1 MIYSAKLAAPVKKA
15 YGERCYGTNIQKICE
30 QLSLDPEVSGMEA
43 CVLCPKDVAGIMRKK
58 VQLAI
63 EDKNPDVCII
73 YIYNNEKEADLV
85 DTPFKKQVKKTTPDV
100 VKDIVEDCMGNY
112 LLSAKKTVVS
122 RDAKVTKTINSKPED
137 VQVTAG
143 GLKGGLFKN
152 KAAAAKKDN
161 QEVGDELK
169 YDVALDLWYKID
181 ALGNQVY
188 INKKTG
194 KEMTKMQVEARK
206 TRIKQGSY
214 KLPKTLPEGVRPDP
228 ADAENVEIPDDL
240 VVGDIEDEEDD
251 ITVNL
256 GEPKEPEAPVVEEPV
271 KPNLEERVES
281 DFERNLKEVSNF
293 HDWGL
298 FKEAM
303 SKDAAIRQ
311 LLEENTTY
319 QGVVQMLS
327 VLDTEIK
334 TTYYDKGLTSQ
345 QKFEKVLEIGNKRS
359 TLMATHNDILAR
371 KVLDV
376 IDAVTIGARRTVN
389 DLLDEH
395 RKSMEQIT
403 VSKEGLFDETELH
416 RLVDMR
422 SKAMCELL
430 ALVKSTIQLYQAMD
444 LEVSDVILD
453 MDKRLPSDNEYINE
467 MVGSAAEVLT
477 PTNSM
482 ELARTMMRA
491 LQEKREAFVLMEEQV
506 RKVIDSIRELFDRD
520 EAIIQYQQHI
530 TQMLKAHRVE
540 DAVIIDSV
548 IKNILNVY
556 IGQRG
561 SGLTATALT
570 WSGCLARRRNTLLI
584 DLSNESKLG
593 DYGEDVLDLD
603 EFMRQRIDRPLCVVA
618 GTVPDVEAL
627 SELITE
633 LKTRLDYYAHIN
645 VILDSTQLEYAKV
658 LAKESLTVNYI
669 TNCTKDNMEEMGN
682 VYASVD
688 VNNVAQKVLMVNP
701 TIDVLKVAEYM
712 NIDVTSTK
720 CVSIPDVPKIKSCGV
735 LQDKPYEYVGVRTVF
750 EEAFK

>member
-251 ITVNL
+251 IPVNL
-256 GEPKEPEAPVVEEPV
+256 GEPKEPEAPVAEEPV

-422 SKAMCELL
+422 SKAICELL

-593 DYGEDVLDLD
+593 DYGEDVVDLD

-669 TNCTKDNMEEMGN
+669 SN
-682 VYASVD
+682 
-688 VNNVAQKVLMVNP
+688 
-701 TIDVLKVAEYM
+701 
-712 NIDVTSTK
+712 
-720 CVSIPDVPKIKSCGV
+720 
-735 LQDKPYEYVGVRTVF
+735 
-750 EEAFK
+750 

>member
-593 DYGEDVLDLD
+593 DYGEDVIDLD

-720 CVSIPDVPKIKSCGV
+720 CISIPDVPKIKSCGV

>member
-169 YDVALDLWYKID
+169 YDVALDLWYKVD

-214 KLPKTLPEGVRPDP
+214 KLPKTLPEGVRSDP

-251 ITVNL
+251 IPVNL

-281 DFERNLKEVSNF
+281 DFERNLREVSNF

-645 VILDSTQLEYAKV
+645 VILDGTQLEYAKV

>member
-251 ITVNL
+251 IPVNL

-359 TLMATHNDILAR
+359 ILMATHNDILAR

-430 ALVKSTIQLYQAMD
+430 TLVKSTIQLYQAMD

-593 DYGEDVLDLD
+593 DYGEDVVDLD

>member
-85 DTPFKKQVKKTTPDV
+85 DTPFKKQVKKITPDV

-152 KAAAAKKDN
+152 KATAAKKNN

-251 ITVNL
+251 IPVNL

-359 TLMATHNDILAR
+359 TLFATHNDILAR

-403 VSKEGLFDETELH
+403 VSKEGLFDETELR

-506 RKVIDSIRELFDRD
+506 RKVIDSIGELFDRD

-530 TQMLKAHRVE
+530 TRMLKAHRVE

-735 LQDKPYEYVGVRTVF
+735 MQDKPYEYVGVRTVF

>member
-63 EDKNPDVCII
+63 EDKNPDVCVI

-181 ALGNQVY
+181 AIGNQVY

-251 ITVNL
+251 IPVNL
-256 GEPKEPEAPVVEEPV
+256 REPKEPEAPVVEEPV

>member
-214 KLPKTLPEGVRPDP
+214 KLPKTPPEGVRPDP

-251 ITVNL
+251 IPVNL
-256 GEPKEPEAPVVEEPV
+256 GEPKQPEAPVVEEPV

-293 HDWGL
+293 HDWSL

-422 SKAMCELL
+422 SKAICELL

-584 DLSNESKLG
+584 DLSSESKLG
-593 DYGEDVLDLD
+593 DYGEDVIDLD

>member
-15 YGERCYGTNIQKICE
+15 YGERCYGTTIQKICE

-152 KAAAAKKDN
+152 KAAAAK
-161 QEVGDELK
+161 EVGDVLK

-251 ITVNL
+251 IPVNL
-256 GEPKEPEAPVVEEPV
+256 GEPKEPEAPVAEEPV

-359 TLMATHNDILAR
+359 ILMATHNDILAR

-593 DYGEDVLDLD
+593 DYGEDVVDLD

>member
-1 MIYSAKLAAPVKKA
+1 MIYTAKLAAPVKKA

-63 EDKNPDVCII
+63 EDKNPDVCVI

-214 KLPKTLPEGVRPDP
+214 KLPKTMPEGVRPDP

-251 ITVNL
+251 IPVNL

-371 KVLDV
+371 KVLSV

-422 SKAMCELL
+422 SKAICELL

-593 DYGEDVLDLD
+593 AYGEDVVDLD

-627 SELITE
+627 TELITE

>member
-251 ITVNL
+251 IPVNL

-593 DYGEDVLDLD
+593 DYGEDVIDLD

-701 TIDVLKVAEYM
+701 TIDVLKVTEYM
-712 NIDVTSTK
+712 NVDVTSTK

>member
-73 YIYNNEKEADLV
+73 YIYNKEEEADLV

-251 ITVNL
+251 IPVNL
-256 GEPKEPEAPVVEEPV
+256 QQPKEPEAPVVEEPV

-359 TLMATHNDILAR
+359 ILMATHNDILAR

>member
-1 MIYSAKLAAPVKKA
+1 VIYSAKLAAPVKKA

-85 DTPFKKQVKKTTPDV
+85 DTPFKKQVKKTTPNV

-240 VVGDIEDEEDD
+240 VVRDIEDEEDD
-251 ITVNL
+251 IPVNL

-491 LQEKREAFVLMEEQV
+491 LQEKREAFVLVEEQV

-520 EAIIQYQQHI
+520 EAIIRYQQHI

-593 DYGEDVLDLD
+593 DYGEDVVDLD

-712 NIDVTSTK
+712 NIDVTATK

>member
-1 MIYSAKLAAPVKKA
+1 MIYTAKLAAPVKKA

-63 EDKNPDVCII
+63 KDKNPDVCVI

-181 ALGNQVY
+181 ALGNQIY

-240 VVGDIEDEEDD
+240 VVGDIEDDD
-251 ITVNL
+251 IPVNL
-256 GEPKEPEAPVVEEPV
+256 GEPKEPESPVVEEPV

-371 KVLDV
+371 KVLSV

-593 DYGEDVLDLD
+593 DYGEDVVDLD

-627 SELITE
+627 TELITE

-658 LAKESLTVNYI
+658 LARESLTVNYI

>member
-251 ITVNL
+251 IPVNL

-298 FKEAM
+298 YKEAM

-477 PTNSM
+477 PTNTM

>member
-137 VQVTAG
+137 GQVTAG

-152 KAAAAKKDN
+152 KATAAKKDN
-161 QEVGDELK
+161 QEVGDDLK

-214 KLPKTLPEGVRPDP
+214 KLPETLPVGVRPDP
-228 ADAENVEIPDDL
+228 AYAENVEIPDDL
-240 VVGDIEDEEDD
+240 VVRDIEDEEDD
-251 ITVNL
+251 IPVNL

-359 TLMATHNDILAR
+359 MLMATHNDILAR

-701 TIDVLKVAEYM
+701 AIDVLKVAEYM

>member
-1 MIYSAKLAAPVKKA
+1 MIYTAKLAAPVKKA

-63 EDKNPDVCII
+63 EDKNPDVCVI

-152 KAAAAKKDN
+152 KAAAAKKDQ

-181 ALGNQVY
+181 ALGNQIY

-240 VVGDIEDEEDD
+240 VVGDIEDDD
-251 ITVNL
+251 IPVNL
-256 GEPKEPEAPVVEEPV
+256 GEPKEPESPVVEEPV

-371 KVLDV
+371 KVLNV

-593 DYGEDVLDLD
+593 DYGEDVVDLD

-720 CVSIPDVPKIKSCGV
+720 CISIPDVPKIKSCGV

>member
-152 KAAAAKKDN
+152 KAAAAKKDK

-251 ITVNL
+251 IPVNL

-561 SGLTATALT
+561 SGLTATTLT

-584 DLSNESKLG
+584 DLSNGSKLG
-593 DYGEDVLDLD
+593 DYGEDVVDLD
-603 EFMRQRIDRPLCVVA
+603 EFMRQRIDRPLCIVA

-688 VNNVAQKVLMVNP
+688 VNNVAPKVLMVNP

-712 NIDVTSTK
+712 NVDVTSTK

>member
-188 INKKTG
+188 VNKKTG

-240 VVGDIEDEEDD
+240 VAGDIEDEEDD
-251 ITVNL
+251 IPINL
-256 GEPKEPEAPVVEEPV
+256 GEPKEPEAPVVGEPV

-359 TLMATHNDILAR
+359 ILMATHNDILAR

>member
-1 MIYSAKLAAPVKKA
+1 M
-15 YGERCYGTNIQKICE
+15 
-30 QLSLDPEVSGMEA
+30 
-43 CVLCPKDVAGIMRKK
+43 
-58 VQLAI
+58 
-63 EDKNPDVCII
+63 
-73 YIYNNEKEADLV
+73 
-85 DTPFKKQVKKTTPDV
+85 
-100 VKDIVEDCMGNY
+100 
-112 LLSAKKTVVS
+112 
-122 RDAKVTKTINSKPED
+122 
-137 VQVTAG
+137 
-143 GLKGGLFKN
+143 
-152 KAAAAKKDN
+152 
-161 QEVGDELK
+161 
-169 YDVALDLWYKID
+169 DLWYKID

-251 ITVNL
+251 IPVNL

-593 DYGEDVLDLD
+593 DYGEDVVDLD

>member
-228 ADAENVEIPDDL
+228 ENVEIPDDL

-251 ITVNL
+251 IPVNL

-359 TLMATHNDILAR
+359 ILMATHNDILAR

-422 SKAMCELL
+422 SKAICELL

>member
-251 ITVNL
+251 IPVNL

-359 TLMATHNDILAR
+359 ILMATHNDILAR

-735 LQDKPYEYVGVRTVF
+735 SQDKPYEYVGVRTVF

>member
-251 ITVNL
+251 IPVNL

-430 ALVKSTIQLYQAMD
+430 ALAKSTIQLYQAMD

-645 VILDSTQLEYAKV
+645 VILDSNQLEYAKV

>member
-251 ITVNL
+251 IPVNL

-422 SKAMCELL
+422 SKAICELL

-593 DYGEDVLDLD
+593 DYGEDVVDLD

>member
-251 ITVNL
+251 IPVNL

-593 DYGEDVLDLD
+593 DYGEDVVDLD
-603 EFMRQRIDRPLCVVA
+603 EFMRQRIDRPLCVIA
-618 GTVPDVEAL
+618 GTVPDIEAL

>member
-228 ADAENVEIPDDL
+228 ADAENVEIPDDF

-251 ITVNL
+251 IPVNL
-256 GEPKEPEAPVVEEPV
+256 GEPKEPEAPVAEEPV

-422 SKAMCELL
+422 SKAICELL

-593 DYGEDVLDLD
+593 DYGEDVVDLD

-627 SELITE
+627 AELITE

>member
-228 ADAENVEIPDDL
+228 ADAENVEIPGDL
-240 VVGDIEDEEDD
+240 VVGDNEEDD

>member
-1 MIYSAKLAAPVKKA
+1 MIYTAKLAAPVKKA

-63 EDKNPDVCII
+63 EDKNPDVCVI

-181 ALGNQVY
+181 ALGNQIY

-240 VVGDIEDEEDD
+240 VVGDIEDDD
-251 ITVNL
+251 IPVNL
-256 GEPKEPEAPVVEEPV
+256 GEPKEPESPVVEEPV

-371 KVLDV
+371 KVLNV

-444 LEVSDVILD
+444 LEVSDIILD

-593 DYGEDVLDLD
+593 DYGEDVVDLD

-627 SELITE
+627 TELITE

-645 VILDSTQLEYAKV
+645 VILDSTQLEYAKI

-720 CVSIPDVPKIKSCGV
+720 CISIPDVPKIKSCGV

>member
-240 VVGDIEDEEDD
+240 VAGDIEDEEDD
-251 ITVNL
+251 IPVNL

-359 TLMATHNDILAR
+359 ILMATHNDILAR

-477 PTNSM
+477 PSNSM

-669 TNCTKDNMEEMGN
+669 TNCTKNNMEEMGN

-688 VNNVAQKVLMVNP
+688 VNNIAQKVLMVNP

>member
-85 DTPFKKQVKKTTPDV
+85 DTPFKKQVKKITPDV

-251 ITVNL
+251 IPVNL

-359 TLMATHNDILAR
+359 ILMATHNDILAR

-376 IDAVTIGARRTVN
+376 IDAVTVGARRTVN

-422 SKAMCELL
+422 SKAICELL

>member
-251 ITVNL
+251 IPVNL

-561 SGLTATALT
+561 SGLTATTLT

-593 DYGEDVLDLD
+593 DYGEDVVDLD

-688 VNNVAQKVLMVNP
+688 VNNVAQRVLMVNP

-712 NIDVTSTK
+712 SIDVTSTK

>member
-228 ADAENVEIPDDL
+228 AENVEIPDDL

-251 ITVNL
+251 IPVNL

-593 DYGEDVLDLD
+593 DYGEDVVDLD

>member
-593 DYGEDVLDLD
+593 DYGEDVVDLD

>member
-152 KAAAAKKDN
+152 KAAATKKDN

-251 ITVNL
+251 IPVNL
-256 GEPKEPEAPVVEEPV
+256 GEPKEPEAPVAEEPV
-271 KPNLEERVES
+271 KPNLKERVES

-593 DYGEDVLDLD
+593 DYGEDVVDLD

>member
-251 ITVNL
+251 IPVNL

-303 SKDAAIRQ
+303 SKDAAVRQ

-561 SGLTATALT
+561 SGLTATTLT

-712 NIDVTSTK
+712 NIVVTSTK

>member
-240 VVGDIEDEEDD
+240 VVGDIEDEGDD
-251 ITVNL
+251 IPVNL

-561 SGLTATALT
+561 SGLTATTLT

>member
-251 ITVNL
+251 IPVNL

-389 DLLDEH
+389 DLLVEH

-422 SKAMCELL
+422 SKAICELL

>member
-251 ITVNL
+251 IPVNL

-327 VLDTEIK
+327 ILDTEIK

-669 TNCTKDNMEEMGN
+669 TSCTKDNMEEMGN

>member
-214 KLPKTLPEGVRPDP
+214 KLPKTLPKGVRPDP

-251 ITVNL
+251 IPVNL

-359 TLMATHNDILAR
+359 ILMATHNDILAR

-712 NIDVTSTK
+712 NIDVASTK

>member
-122 RDAKVTKTINSKPED
+122 RDAKVTKTINSKSED

-251 ITVNL
+251 IPVNL

-593 DYGEDVLDLD
+593 DYGEDVVDLD